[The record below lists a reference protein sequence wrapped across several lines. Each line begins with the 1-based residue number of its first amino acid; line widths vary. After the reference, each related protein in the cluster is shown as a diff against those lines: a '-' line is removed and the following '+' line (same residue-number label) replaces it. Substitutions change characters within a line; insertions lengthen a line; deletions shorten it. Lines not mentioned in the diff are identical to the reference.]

1 MKKIGIIV
9 FVVLCLVFCQAGIA
23 IAGVSLH
30 FDYQNGE
37 VSKEYVEFSN
47 EFGSQLLGK
56 VQKYSFKDSYTIKV
70 EEAVGMIKYENGE
83 ILEEMVITVVI
94 NDEEDKPLWVKVKNL
109 SSSGR
114 IKEKAKEFSEK
125 VFQRLL
131 QMEKER
137 KRPIA
142 KKIRV

>member
-1 MKKIGIIV
+1 MRKIGVIV
-9 FVVLCLVFCQAGIA
+9 FVVLCLAFCQVRIA
-23 IAGVSLH
+23 TAGVYLY
-30 FDYQNGE
+30 FDYQDGK

-56 VQKYSFKDSYTIKV
+56 FQKHSFKGSYTVKI
-70 EEAVGMIKYENGE
+70 EEGSGAIRYEDGE
-83 ILEEMVITVVI
+83 IVEEMVIVVVI
-94 NDEEDKPLWVKVKNL
+94 NEETKPLWVKVKNL
-109 SSSGR
+109 SSSEK

-137 KRPIA
+137 PAK